1 MKKVEQILSDGSVE
15 LGYDEPFERTR
26 EIKELLEKYVSV
38 QSARNP
44 FNISHNGKDFVL
56 CVKSVT
62 YLGNPHPLYKKRIQ
76 IPRAWHAILR
86 HDNTFL
92 VGVYRYKDVATFV
105 FFDTKN
111 YRNNRVNNSSAHVYS
126 IDLVKGTELGIF
138 NKIDARGN
146 SITVVREDKLRAYFD
161 TLVTGIAPVISPEAQ
176 LIDDFA
182 SSLSRSWQGK
192 TCYEEMFKNKYRN
205 AKQAEWPGFYLEY
218 RFETYSDAYPHTKKV
233 GHFVR
238 NKRSPDL
245 DFDLNFGG
253 KFLGDL
259 KMHTTSTDSV
269 LGNDAASVHEA
280 IKKHTKLW
288 YVVFMHETVY
298 DRTRGHEV
306 TQFWN
311 AHLSAQGT
319 PKDPLSY
326 GVRMKHSITL
336 TRVVILELNR
346 YNVRYLSQFNQEKN
360 SNGKKRNPKVSLPIS
375 KTQINNF
382 LVYQK
387 DLS

>member
-1 MKKVEQILSDGSVE
+1 MKKVEQILPDGSVE
-15 LGYDEPFERTR
+15 LGYDEPFERTY

-62 YLGNPHPLYKKRIQ
+62 YLGNPHPSYKKRIQ

-259 KMHTTSTDSV
+259 KMHTTSTDSGTM
-269 LGNDAASVHEA
+269 LR
-280 IKKHTKLW
+280 
-288 YVVFMHETVY
+288 VFMRPLKNIQNYGMSFLCTKQYMTV
-298 DRTRGHEV
+298 
-306 TQFWN
+306 
-311 AHLSAQGT
+311 
-319 PKDPLSY
+319 
-326 GVRMKHSITL
+326 
-336 TRVVILELNR
+336 RVAMR
-346 YNVRYLSQFNQEKN
+346 
-360 SNGKKRNPKVSLPIS
+360 
-375 KTQINNF
+375 
-382 LVYQK
+382 
-387 DLS
+387 